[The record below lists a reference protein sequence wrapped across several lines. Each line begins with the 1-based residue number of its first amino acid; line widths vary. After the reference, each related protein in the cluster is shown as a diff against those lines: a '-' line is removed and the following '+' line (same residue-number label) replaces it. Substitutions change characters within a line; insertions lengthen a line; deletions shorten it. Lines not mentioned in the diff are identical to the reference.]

1 MEMLIHFKLNN
12 ISRLDSDATFPL
24 NVLLYYILLYTSSV
38 VNYYVDLLTVKPH
51 YRVKL
56 LVSF

>member
-12 ISRLDSDATFPL
+12 ISRLDFRATVPS
-24 NVLLYYILLYTSSV
+24 NVLLYYVALYTSSV
-38 VNYYVDLLTVKPH
+38 VNYSVDLTVKRP

-56 LVSF
+56 LASF